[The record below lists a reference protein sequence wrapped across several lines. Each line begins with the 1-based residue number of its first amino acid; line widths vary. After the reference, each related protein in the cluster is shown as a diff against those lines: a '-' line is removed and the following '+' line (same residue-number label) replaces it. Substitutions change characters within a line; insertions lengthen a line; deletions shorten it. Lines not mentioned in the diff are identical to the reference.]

1 MKDYEILVHRFNN
14 GVELVLDTRSEEE
27 QEHERYMKEHGK
39 FIEAQQR
46 LIDTLN
52 SIKPPESWF
61 NK

>member
-1 MKDYEILVHRFNN
+1 MKSYEILVHRFPN

-27 QEHERYMKEHGK
+27 QEQERIQKKYKEFLK
-39 FIEAQQR
+39 VQQD

-61 NK
+61 NR